1 MKPKSIKKN
10 YIYNLVYQILVIII
24 PLVTAP
30 YLSRV
35 LGVEGVGIYS
45 YTLSNVSYFILLA
58 NVGIASFGQ
67 REIAMNQDNRKKYSK
82 VFWDLYG
89 YQLLIGLVAVLFYLV
104 YVFFFSKYTIIQ
116 AVLIVNLFSA
126 IIDITWLF
134 QGLEEYKYISI
145 RNIVVKLV
153 FTAAIFIF
161 VHSSDDLLLYLGL
174 NAGATVLSAG
184 IMWLSAHKILNKP
197 KFKEIR
203 VFKYWKDT
211 IIYFLPQIAT
221 QIYTILDKTM
231 LGLITGSQ
239 VENGY
244 YEQAYRITSIVMTV
258 ITSLNIVIAPR
269 MAYLYKK
276 GDIAQIRYRLA
287 KSLRFVFLLS
297 IPMTIGLMIVG
308 PGFSQWFFGP
318 GYEKVQILMPV
329 IAPIIFIIAISNCL
343 GVQCLTPCGKR
354 AKSAMALWIGAGVNL
369 ISNLIL
375 IPHFAGI
382 GAAIG
387 TIIAETTITVLFIIF
402 SRKYIDF
409 KTAIKGMRNYII
421 GGILM
426 TMALFITLHFLPEFT
441 PVNTIIAVAVGV
453 LTYGATMIV
462 THDEFVFEY
471 IDLIKHK
478 FLKR

>member
-239 VENGY
+239 V
-244 YEQAYRITSIVMTV
+244 
-258 ITSLNIVIAPR
+258 
-269 MAYLYKK
+269 
-276 GDIAQIRYRLA
+276 
-287 KSLRFVFLLS
+287 
-297 IPMTIGLMIVG
+297 
-308 PGFSQWFFGP
+308 
-318 GYEKVQILMPV
+318 
-329 IAPIIFIIAISNCL
+329 
-343 GVQCLTPCGKR
+343 
-354 AKSAMALWIGAGVNL
+354 
-369 ISNLIL
+369 
-375 IPHFAGI
+375 
-382 GAAIG
+382 
-387 TIIAETTITVLFIIF
+387 
-402 SRKYIDF
+402 
-409 KTAIKGMRNYII
+409 
-421 GGILM
+421 
-426 TMALFITLHFLPEFT
+426 
-441 PVNTIIAVAVGV
+441 
-453 LTYGATMIV
+453 
-462 THDEFVFEY
+462 
-471 IDLIKHK
+471 
-478 FLKR
+478 

>member
-116 AVLIVNLFSA
+116 AVLI
-126 IIDITWLF
+126 
-134 QGLEEYKYISI
+134 
-145 RNIVVKLV
+145 
-153 FTAAIFIF
+153 IF

-375 IPHFAGI
+375 IPHFASI

>member
-354 AKSAMALWIGAGVNL
+354 AKSALALWIGAGVNL

-375 IPHFAGI
+375 IPHFASI
-382 GAAIG
+382 GASIG
-387 TIIAETTITVLFIIF
+387 TIIAETTITILFIIF
-402 SRKYIDF
+402 SKKYIDF
-409 KTAIKGMRNYII
+409 KTAIKGMRNYVI

-426 TMALFITLHFLPEFT
+426 AMALFITLHFLPEFT
-441 PVNTIIAVAVGV
+441 ALNTIIAVAVGV

-471 IDLIKHK
+471 IDLIKRK